1 MADIAVQ
8 CCLIGGTE
16 GDDIEDMEEAEDD
29 IDDENDT
36 DYVPFVD
43 NYEENSDEDEL
54 EEDW

>member
-1 MADIAVQ
+1 MADIAVL